1 LLRRVS
7 KKFYELQI
15 NDCHEKLNQ
24 QHSYLAEYDGL
35 RIKNERTDGAVN
47 SPVENAAGV
56 GRRRVSEVL
65 HDQGAVPEDVDHVA
79 HVNLTHFRHLLTLL
93 VGGSGAGRL
102 NIGSKTIYQSK
113 IGINTSMKS

>member
-1 LLRRVS
+1 MLGRVS
-7 KKFYELQI
+7 KKFNELQI

-24 QHSYLAEYDGL
+24 QHSYLAEYDGPSNK
-35 RIKNERTDGAVN
+35 KNERTDGAVN

-56 GRRRVSEVL
+56 GRGRVSEVL

-102 NIGSKTIYQSK
+102 NIGSKLFIKVKLGSIPQ
-113 IGINTSMKS
+113 